1 VARRAEISDHVMLRG
16 RFVSRAE
23 AKIHFRWREAQEV
36 FYWRSDIKK
45 KTRSAMKKVKPP
57 VHKQTQVYEQLKQA
71 ILHAKFQPGEVLSIR
86 ALAASLGTSTM
97 PVREA
102 ATRLITERALEA
114 LPNRGLRVPTLTSAE
129 AHDIFRVRCVLEGM
143 AAGLAADLITAREIV
158 QLERFELE
166 LERAVR
172 NKQLAEAV
180 EHNLRFHLGI
190 CRASRSETIVSVVEA
205 LYLRYAPRTYT
216 VMRLL
221 PGSSIAQANFV
232 HVHHTAILDAL
243 RRADAI
249 GVRTALEADFSDS
262 LRLESM
268 HEPGA
273 QGDVASHGAEAPPRV
288 GKGAARG
295 TLPGRTK
302 DKK

>member
-1 VARRAEISDHVMLRG
+1 M
-16 RFVSRAE
+16 
-23 AKIHFRWREAQEV
+23 Q
-36 FYWRSDIKK
+36 
-45 KTRSAMKKVKPP
+45 KVKAP

-114 LPNRGLRVPTLTSAE
+114 LPNRGLRVPTLTSEE
-129 AHDIFRVRCVLEGM
+129 ARDIFRVRCVLEGM

-158 QLERFELE
+158 QLERHELE

-172 NKQLAEAV
+172 NKDLANAV
-180 EHNLRFHLGI
+180 ENNLKFHLGI

-221 PGSSIAQANFV
+221 PGSTASQVNFI
-232 HVHHTAILDAL
+232 HSHHAAILEAL
-243 RRADAI
+243 RRADAV
-249 GVRTALEADFSDS
+249 GARAAVEADFSDA
-262 LRLESM
+262 LRLESQ
-268 HEPGA
+268 HESA
-273 QGDVASHGAEAPPRV
+273 GDAGVMPHEFDKSV
-288 GKGAARG
+288 RG
-295 TLPGRTK
+295 DGSYRTTVRRTK
-302 DKK
+302 ERK

>member
-1 VARRAEISDHVMLRG
+1 
-16 RFVSRAE
+16 
-23 AKIHFRWREAQEV
+23 
-36 FYWRSDIKK
+36 
-45 KTRSAMKKVKPP
+45 MKKVKPP

-86 ALAASLGTSTM
+86 ALATSLGTSTM

-102 ATRLITERALEA
+102 VTRLITERALEA
-114 LPNRGLRVPTLTSAE
+114 LPNRGLRVPTLTSEE
-129 AHDIFRVRCVLEGM
+129 ARDIFRVRCVLEGM
-143 AAGLAADLITAREIV
+143 AAGLAADLITVREIV

-172 NKQLAEAV
+172 NKQLADAV

-205 LYLRYAPRTYT
+205 LYLRYAPRIYT

-221 PGSSIAQANFV
+221 PGSSITQANFV
-232 HVHHTAILDAL
+232 HAHHTAILDAL
-243 RRADAI
+243 RRADARGARAAI
-249 GVRTALEADFSDS
+249 EADFAGS

-268 HEPGA
+268 HESGA
-273 QGDVASHGAEAPPRV
+273 DEKISVRGSERAPRF
-288 GKGAARG
+288 
-295 TLPGRTK
+295 
-302 DKK
+302 

>member
-1 VARRAEISDHVMLRG
+1 MSRYPAAHWLLARSFDNVLLAVGLEKLRL
-16 RFVSRAE
+16 
-23 AKIHFRWREAQEV
+23 
-36 FYWRSDIKK
+36 
-45 KTRSAMKKVKPP
+45 AMKKVKPP

-71 ILHAKFQPGEVLSIR
+71 ILHAKFHPGEVLSIR
-86 ALAASLGTSTM
+86 ALATSLGTSTM

-102 ATRLITERALEA
+102 VTRLITERALEA
-114 LPNRGLRVPTLTSAE
+114 LPNRGLRVPTLTSEE
-129 AHDIFRVRCVLEGM
+129 ARDIFQVRCVLEGM
-143 AAGLAADLITAREIV
+143 AAGLAANLITAREIV

-172 NKQLAEAV
+172 NKQLSDAV

-221 PGSSIAQANFV
+221 PGSSITQAKFV

-243 RRADAI
+243 RRADARGARAAI
-249 GVRTALEADFSDS
+249 EADFSDS

-268 HEPGA
+268 HESGLEGNISGRDKERSPRSA
-273 QGDVASHGAEAPPRV
+273 KAAAHDAPIE
-288 GKGAARG
+288 
-295 TLPGRTK
+295 RTK
-302 DKK
+302 VRNQRQ

>member
-1 VARRAEISDHVMLRG
+1 M
-16 RFVSRAE
+16 
-23 AKIHFRWREAQEV
+23 Q
-36 FYWRSDIKK
+36 
-45 KTRSAMKKVKPP
+45 KVKAPI
-57 VHKQTQVYEQLKQA
+57 HKQTQVYEQLKQA

-114 LPNRGLRVPTLTSAE
+114 LPNRGLRVPTLTSEE
-129 AHDIFRVRCVLEGM
+129 ARDIFRVRCVLEGM

-158 QLERFELE
+158 QLERHELE

-172 NKQLAEAV
+172 NKHLANAV

-216 VMRLL
+216 VMRML
-221 PGSSIAQANFV
+221 PGSTSSQVSYI
-232 HVHHTAILDAL
+232 HSHHTAILEAL
-243 RRADAI
+243 RRADAA
-249 GVRTALEADFSDS
+249 GARAAVDADFADA
-262 LRLESM
+262 LRVESQ
-268 HEPGA
+268 HDNDGA
-273 QGDVASHGAEAPPRV
+273 G
-288 GKGAARG
+288 GAAAYDLDKTARG
-295 TLPGRTK
+295 GSDAPHGTTARRTK
-302 DKK
+302 ERK